1 MDPRPKVKAKTMK
14 QLKEDIK
21 KKLHDMNFSNFL
33 DMTPETQTTKEKNSV
48 LHQNKKICVSRDAIN
63 RVKKQTTEREF

>member
-14 QLKEDIK
+14 RLKEDIK

-33 DMTPETQTTKEKNSV
+33 DMTPEAQTTKEKIV
-48 LHQNKKICVSRDAIN
+48 CFIKIKKFVCHGMLS
-63 RVKKQTTEREF
+63 TE